1 MTLRKR
7 IQILSSHYL
16 PENTAATE
24 RIFALAKTLSK
35 TYDVEILCLTQKG
48 VGIPKISPFPEIQ
61 TTWIHQGNF
70 NGSIFFIRV
79 IFEFWYSLKLV
90 WKARDSRADLRVVS
104 IPYMFLLPLA
114 LLLLNKT
121 PIIADV
127 RDLVWE
133 YLGEQTSLQ
142 RILKKLASSLMI
154 GALRRCKMVVVTNPT
169 EELVLSQVY
178 GLSRPWLV
186 SNGISQSRFDAVKD
200 LHPVPASDK
209 FVVMVCGNIG
219 RALDL
224 KVLLEA
230 VEGVTGLEVL
240 VVGGGSELQKMQNF
254 ARARSMENIVFTGP
268 VPFESLSAYYRRSN
282 LLFLQVHE
290 NYSSSRPVRIY
301 EYLATGLPILIASE
315 GETQEFASTFE
326 NMTVVAPGNA
336 RLLRKTLLELT
347 QLPLAPSFENSRQIE
362 ERYLRDQLSPAYEVL
377 ISEILREHSTQALLT
392 DLG

>member
-1 MTLRKR
+1 
-7 IQILSSHYL
+7 
-16 PENTAATE
+16 
-24 RIFALAKTLSK
+24 
-35 TYDVEILCLTQKG
+35 
-48 VGIPKISPFPEIQ
+48 
-61 TTWIHQGNF
+61 
-70 NGSIFFIRV
+70 
-79 IFEFWYSLKLV
+79 
-90 WKARDSRADLRVVS
+90 
-104 IPYMFLLPLA
+104 
-114 LLLLNKT
+114 
-121 PIIADV
+121 
-127 RDLVWE
+127 
-133 YLGEQTSLQ
+133 
-142 RILKKLASSLMI
+142 
-154 GALRRCKMVVVTNPT
+154 
-169 EELVLSQVY
+169 
-178 GLSRPWLV
+178 
-186 SNGISQSRFDAVKD
+186 
-200 LHPVPASDK
+200 
-209 FVVMVCGNIG
+209 
-219 RALDL
+219 
-224 KVLLEA
+224 
-230 VEGVTGLEVL
+230 VTGLEVL

-347 QLPLAPSFENSRQIE
+347 QLPLALSFENSRQIE